1 MKSKKSSGGT
11 PPYGQITAVGRQP
24 LVEHSL
30 KALEH
35 VLAEAGKRV
44 TAKSMA
50 VYTEY
55 PYCVGSI
62 TFAAGQRAVNTVLFT
77 DESACPYEQQ
87 WLQTCTTLVLPYDEM
102 RKQLLE
108 EKEKEKIVE
117 YSHNDDRADLV
128 AKNITQTAEHINFEL
143 VGTGLIGRIKLK
155 EGCGLSVE
163 NALALAGALLASD
176 IALKEIA
183 NGLSTLESLA
193 AFA

>member
-1 MKSKKSSGGT
+1 MKNRKSGGGV

-24 LVEHSL
+24 LVERSL
-30 KALEH
+30 KALEY
-35 VLAEAGKRV
+35 VLAAAGKSV
-44 TAKSMA
+44 TAKSMS
-50 VYTEY
+50 VQTEH
-55 PYCVGSI
+55 PCCVGSI
-62 TFAAGQRAVNTVLFT
+62 TCAAGQRVIDTVLFT